1 MYHFRRAGKGQER
14 QFLEVATNL
23 FYKHSLSHC
32 IIAFLPQNIEQRV
45 DSSKQIFLLHL
56 WVF

>member
-14 QFLEVATNL
+14 QFLEVATNP

-32 IIAFLPQNIEQRV
+32 IIAFLPQNIEHWV
-45 DSSKQIFLLHL
+45 DFIKQIF
-56 WVF
+56 FKNKS